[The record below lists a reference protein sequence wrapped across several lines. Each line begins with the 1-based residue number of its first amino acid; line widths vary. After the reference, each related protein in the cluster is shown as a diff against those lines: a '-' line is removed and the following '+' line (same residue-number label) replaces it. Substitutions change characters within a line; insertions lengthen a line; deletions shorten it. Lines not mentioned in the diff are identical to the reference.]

1 MSESDNRME
10 MTALEYIVEAQAVKL
25 EELMSVE
32 EYEQFAKETARGA
45 FRAWIKGL
53 PDDSPFKE
61 FASMMC
67 EHIISRVD
75 AELDAVEK

>member
-32 EYEQFAKETARGA
+32 EYEQFVKETARGA
-45 FRAWIKGL
+45 FRASIKDL

-67 EHIISRVD
+67 EYIISRVD